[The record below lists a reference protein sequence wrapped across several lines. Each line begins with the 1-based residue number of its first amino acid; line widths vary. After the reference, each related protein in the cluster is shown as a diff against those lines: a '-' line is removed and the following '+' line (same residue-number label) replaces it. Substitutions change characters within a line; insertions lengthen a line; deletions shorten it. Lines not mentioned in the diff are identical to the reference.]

1 MISPILRWL
10 GVAVIVIGYA
20 VIANYTNQ
28 APHNAALGAMV
39 ALAPL
44 AVAASLL
51 IWRSEQRMRMA
62 ALAIFASILLW
73 LAWPLLVRH
82 YDWIYWLEH
91 ESLQSALFLT
101 FARTLVANRKPLCTR
116 FAEMS
121 HGPLTPAHAQYAY
134 KVTVAWTLFFAAMIM
149 TSTWLFF
156 MYPIGVWSIFSNFI
170 FLPLV
175 ALMFIAEFIIRKL
188 VLQEKAQ
195 GNIMDA
201 VRAYLESSRH
211 RP

>member
-1 MISPILRWL
+1 MIPPILRWL
-10 GVAVIVIGYA
+10 GIGAIVTGYA
-20 VIANYTNQ
+20 VVANHTNQ
-28 APHNAALGAMV
+28 SPHNAALGAMV
-39 ALAPL
+39 ALAPIAL
-44 AVAASLL
+44 AALLL
-51 IWRSEQRMRMA
+51 IWRSRQRMRMIT
-62 ALAIFASILLW
+62 LVIFTSIVLW
-73 LAWPLLVRH
+73 LGWPLLIRH

-91 ESLQSALFLT
+91 ESLQSVLFLT
-101 FARTLVANRKPLCTR
+101 FARTLIANRKPLCTR
-116 FAEMS
+116 FAEMT
-121 HGPLTPAHAQYAY
+121 HGPLTPAHAHYAY
-134 KVTVAWTLFFAAMIM
+134 KVTVAWTLFFAGMIM